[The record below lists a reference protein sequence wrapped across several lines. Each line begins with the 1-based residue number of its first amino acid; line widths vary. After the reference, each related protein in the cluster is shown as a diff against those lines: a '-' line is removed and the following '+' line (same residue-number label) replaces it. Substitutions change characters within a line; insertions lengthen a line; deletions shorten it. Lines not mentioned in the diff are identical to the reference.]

1 MSKKPMKVLGVAA
14 VAALS
19 LAVMAGCTPKDA
31 DPAESVEPTT
41 SQSVETQTPDESVVE
56 TPDESAVKD
65 PDKALPDETPGK
77 IDGPADADVTD
88 EGPAEEAPA
97 EDASI
102 EAEVPADGD
111 AATKDN
117 AGGEADASIES
128 TPVEGE
134 TATDEAATEG

>member
-1 MSKKPMKVLGVAA
+1 MSKKPIKVLGVAA

-41 SQSVETQTPDESVVE
+41 SQSVETQAPDESVV
-56 TPDESAVKD
+56 KD
-65 PDKALPDETPGK
+65 PDKSLPDETTDEPEA
-77 IDGPADADVTD
+77 PTDADVPD
-88 EGPAEEAPA
+88 EAPVEETPA
-97 EDASI
+97 EDASS
-102 EAEVPADGD
+102 EAETPADADTAPEG
-111 AATKDN
+111 N
-117 AGGEADASIES
+117 AGGEADTSTES